1 MNKEQYTYI
10 IRYGVAAAAV
20 AALCAPVVWRTEAMP
35 SVSDVWGYRAV
46 AALAVLALT
55 AVCLGQRLPRLHWA
69 DGVALFWWVCVSL
82 NYVFVSPY
90 PAAEV
95 YGKAMALGVAYV
107 ALRLVIPFCGRAF
120 TRLWW
125 VGLCAAGGY
134 ELWTGFMQLAG
145 REASRHHLFDV
156 TGTFFNPG
164 PYAIFVAV
172 VLAVSVAWWYR
183 HGEAFAGRGR
193 WSRMGACSVAAVAVF
208 CFPVLVATWSRAAW
222 VAVAVAAACL
232 LWKAHRRM
240 VLWGMGVAVCAGV
253 AAYFLK
259 QGSADG
265 RLLMTMV
272 AGRAWAG
279 EWLCGHGLGGYAQA
293 YGAAQEAFF
302 AARPGSPLSVVAG
315 SPEYAFN
322 GVLGVG
328 VEQGVLGVVPALV
341 LGLWSLAVLCRRG
354 EVSAYGWLVL
364 LVSSLFSYP
373 FALWPFLS
381 LAVAWVALA
390 VSLEAG
396 TAEVRWWKRTA
407 VWPVV
412 AAGGWCVWNLSDDTA
427 RRVEAYEEFRRVRG
441 IQDVAFLEDYRK
453 KYEDLKAYPD
463 FLFTFGTALREAG
476 RVEAYEEFRRVRGI
490 QDVAFLEDYRK
501 KYEDLKAYPDF
512 LFTFG
517 TALREAGRYNE
528 SNAMLRQGTR
538 VSCDPV
544 FYTLMGN
551 NYRDL
556 GAVAEAE
563 SAYRKAFGM
572 LPGRMY
578 PLYRLMK
585 LYEAEGQMRKAEEM
599 ARQIIAFRPKVDSP
613 AVREMKNEAKKLTK
627 R

>member
-20 AALCAPVVWRTEAMP
+20 AALCAPVVCRTEAMP

-55 AVCLGQRLPRLHWA
+55 AVCLGRRLPRLHWA

-193 WSRMGACSVAAVAVF
+193 WSRVGAWSVAAVAVF

-302 AARPGSPLSVVAG
+302 AARSGSPLSVVAG

-328 VEQGVLGVVPALV
+328 VEQGVLGAVPALM

-396 TAEVRWWKRTA
+396 AAEVRWWKRTA

-412 AAGGWCVWNLSDDTA
+412 AAGGLCVWHLSACTA
-427 RRVEAYEEFRRVRG
+427 R
-441 IQDVAFLEDYRK
+441 
-453 KYEDLKAYPD
+453 
-463 FLFTFGTALREAG
+463 

-585 LYEAEGQMRKAEEM
+585 LYEAEGQVHKAEEV

>member
-55 AVCLGQRLPRLHWA
+55 AVCLGQRLLRLHWA

-476 RVEAYEEFRRVRGI
+476 R
-490 QDVAFLEDYRK
+490 
-501 KYEDLKAYPDF
+501 
-512 LFTFG
+512 
-517 TALREAGRYNE
+517 YNE

>member
-1 MNKEQYTYI
+1 M
-10 IRYGVAAAAV
+10 
-20 AALCAPVVWRTEAMP
+20 
-35 SVSDVWGYRAV
+35 
-46 AALAVLALT
+46 
-55 AVCLGQRLPRLHWA
+55 
-69 DGVALFWWVCVSL
+69 
-82 NYVFVSPY
+82 
-90 PAAEV
+90 
-95 YGKAMALGVAYV
+95 
-107 ALRLVIPFCGRAF
+107 
-120 TRLWW
+120 
-125 VGLCAAGGY
+125 
-134 ELWTGFMQLAG
+134 
-145 REASRHHLFDV
+145 
-156 TGTFFNPG
+156 
-164 PYAIFVAV
+164 
-172 VLAVSVAWWYR
+172 
-183 HGEAFAGRGR
+183 
-193 WSRMGACSVAAVAVF
+193 
-208 CFPVLVATWSRAAW
+208 
-222 VAVAVAAACL
+222 
-232 LWKAHRRM
+232 
-240 VLWGMGVAVCAGV
+240 
-253 AAYFLK
+253 
-259 QGSADG
+259 
-265 RLLMTMV
+265 
-272 AGRAWAG
+272 
-279 EWLCGHGLGGYAQA
+279 
-293 YGAAQEAFF
+293 
-302 AARPGSPLSVVAG
+302 
-315 SPEYAFN
+315 
-322 GVLGVG
+322 
-328 VEQGVLGVVPALV
+328 
-341 LGLWSLAVLCRRG
+341 LCRRG

-427 RRVEAYEEFRRVRG
+427 R
-441 IQDVAFLEDYRK
+441 
-453 KYEDLKAYPD
+453 
-463 FLFTFGTALREAG
+463 

>member
-20 AALCAPVVWRTEAMP
+20 AALCAPVVWRTEATP

-55 AVCLGQRLPRLHWA
+55 AVCLGRRLSRLHWA

-145 REASRHHLFDV
+145 REVSRHHLFDV

-183 HGEAFAGRGR
+183 RGEDCAGRGR
-193 WSRMGACSVAAVAVF
+193 WSRAGAWSVAAVAVF
-208 CFPVLVATWSRAAW
+208 CFPVLVATWSRTAW

-302 AARPGSPLSVVAG
+302 AAHPGSPLSVVAG

-328 VEQGVLGVVPALV
+328 VEQGVLGAVPALV
-341 LGLWSLAVLCRRG
+341 LGLWSLTVLCRRG

-390 VSLEAG
+390 ASLEAG

-412 AAGGWCVWNLSDDTA
+412 AVGGLCVWHLSACTA

-463 FLFTFGTALREAG
+463 FMFTFGS
-476 RVEAYEEFRRVRGI
+476 
-490 QDVAFLEDYRK
+490 
-501 KYEDLKAYPDF
+501 
-512 LFTFG
+512 
-517 TALREAGRYNE
+517 ALREAGRYNE

-585 LYEAEGQMRKAEEM
+585 LYEAEGQVHEAEEM
-599 ARQIIAFRPKVDSP
+599 ARQIAAFRPKVDSP
-613 AVREMKNEAKKLTK
+613 AMREMKNEAKEFLKK
-627 R
+627 IK

>member
-1 MNKEQYTYI
+1 M
-10 IRYGVAAAAV
+10 

-55 AVCLGQRLPRLHWA
+55 AVCLGRRLPRLHWA
-69 DGVALFWWVCVSL
+69 DGVVLFWWVCVSL

-145 REASRHHLFDV
+145 LEASRHHLFDV

-193 WSRMGACSVAAVAVF
+193 WSRVGAWSVAAVAVF

-322 GVLGVG
+322 GVLGVS
-328 VEQGVLGVVPALV
+328 VEQGVLGAVPALV

-396 TAEVRWWKRTA
+396 AAEVRWWKRMA

-412 AAGGWCVWNLSDDTA
+412 AVGGWCVWNLSDNTA

-441 IQDVAFLEDYRK
+441 V
-453 KYEDLKAYPD
+453 
-463 FLFTFGTALREAG
+463 
-476 RVEAYEEFRRVRGI
+476 

>member
-1 MNKEQYTYI
+1 
-10 IRYGVAAAAV
+10 
-20 AALCAPVVWRTEAMP
+20 LCAPVVWRTEAMP

-55 AVCLGQRLPRLHWA
+55 AVCLGRRLPRLHWA

-193 WSRMGACSVAAVAVF
+193 WSRVGAWSVAAVAVF
-208 CFPVLVATWSRAAW
+208 CFPVLVATWSRTAW

-328 VEQGVLGVVPALV
+328 VEQGVLGAVPALV

-427 RRVEAYEEFRRVRG
+427 R
-441 IQDVAFLEDYRK
+441 
-453 KYEDLKAYPD
+453 
-463 FLFTFGTALREAG
+463 

-613 AVREMKNEAKKLTK
+613 AVREMKSEAKKLTK

>member
-1 MNKEQYTYI
+1 
-10 IRYGVAAAAV
+10 
-20 AALCAPVVWRTEAMP
+20 MP

-55 AVCLGQRLPRLHWA
+55 AVCLGKRLPRLHWA

-90 PAAEV
+90 PAAEA

-107 ALRLVIPFCGRAF
+107 TLRLVIPFCGRAF

-145 REASRHHLFDV
+145 LEASRHHLFDV

-193 WSRMGACSVAAVAVF
+193 WSRVGAWSVAAVAVF

-222 VAVAVAAACL
+222 VAVAVAATCL

-240 VLWGMGVAVCAGV
+240 VFWGMGVAVCAGV

-272 AGRAWAG
+272 AGRAWVG

-328 VEQGVLGVVPALV
+328 VEQGVLGAVSALV

-390 VSLEAG
+390 ASLEAG

-412 AAGGWCVWNLSDDTA
+412 AVGGWCVWNLSDNTV

-441 IQDVAFLEDYRK
+441 V
-453 KYEDLKAYPD
+453 
-463 FLFTFGTALREAG
+463 
-476 RVEAYEEFRRVRGI
+476 

>member
-412 AAGGWCVWNLSDDTA
+412 AAGGWCVWNLSDDT
-427 RRVEAYEEFRRVRG
+427 VR
-441 IQDVAFLEDYRK
+441 
-453 KYEDLKAYPD
+453 
-463 FLFTFGTALREAG
+463 

>member
-55 AVCLGQRLPRLHWA
+55 AVCLGRRLPRLHWA

-193 WSRMGACSVAAVAVF
+193 WSRVGAWSVAAVAVF
-208 CFPVLVATWSRAAW
+208 CFPVLVATWSRTAW

-328 VEQGVLGVVPALV
+328 VEQGVLGAVPALV

-412 AAGGWCVWNLSDDTA
+412 AAGGWCVRNLSDDTA
-427 RRVEAYEEFRRVRG
+427 R
-441 IQDVAFLEDYRK
+441 
-453 KYEDLKAYPD
+453 
-463 FLFTFGTALREAG
+463 

-613 AVREMKNEAKKLTK
+613 AVREMKSEAKKLTK

>member
-1 MNKEQYTYI
+1 MMNKEQYTYI
-10 IRYGVAAAAV
+10 IRYGVAAIAV
-20 AALCAPVVWRTEAMP
+20 AALCAPVVWRTEAML

-55 AVCLGQRLPRLHWA
+55 TVCLGRRLPRLHWA

-107 ALRLVIPFCGRAF
+107 CLRLVIPYCGRAF

-134 ELWTGFMQLAG
+134 ELWTGFMQLMG

-172 VLAVSVAWWYR
+172 VWAVSVAWWYR
-183 HGEAFAGRGR
+183 HGEVFAGRGR
-193 WSRMGACSVAAVAVF
+193 WSRVGAWSVAAVAVF

-232 LWKAHRRM
+232 LWKKHRRW
-240 VLWGMGVAVCAGV
+240 VLGGMGVAACVGV

-279 EWLCGHGLGGYAQA
+279 EWFCGHGLGGYAQA

-302 AARPGSPLSVVAG
+302 TVRPGSPLSVVAG

-328 VEQGVLGVVPALV
+328 VEQGVLGAVPALV
-341 LGLWSLAVLCRRG
+341 LGLCSLAVLCKRG

-396 TAEVRWWKRTA
+396 TVEVRWWKRMA

-412 AAGGWCVWNLSDDTA
+412 AAGGWCVWNLSADTA
-427 RRVEAYEEFRRVRG
+427 RRVEAYGEFRRVRG

-476 RVEAYEEFRRVRGI
+476 C
-490 QDVAFLEDYRK
+490 
-501 KYEDLKAYPDF
+501 
-512 LFTFG
+512 
-517 TALREAGRYNE
+517 YNE
-528 SNAMLRQGTR
+528 SNAVLRQGTR

-556 GAVAEAE
+556 GAMAEAE
-563 SAYRKAFGM
+563 SAYRKAFVM

-585 LYEAEGQMRKAEEM
+585 LYEADGQMQKAEEV
-599 ARQIIAFRPKVDSP
+599 ARKIIAFRPKVDSP

>member
-183 HGEAFAGRGR
+183 HGEVFAGRSR
-193 WSRMGACSVAAVAVF
+193 WSRVGAWSVAAVAVF

-222 VAVAVAAACL
+222 VAVAVAASCL

-265 RLLMTMV
+265 RLLMTIV
-272 AGRAWAG
+272 ARRAWAG

-396 TAEVRWWKRTA
+396 TVEVRWWKRMA

-412 AAGGWCVWNLSDDTA
+412 AVGGWCVWNLSDDTA
-427 RRVEAYEEFRRVRG
+427 R
-441 IQDVAFLEDYRK
+441 
-453 KYEDLKAYPD
+453 
-463 FLFTFGTALREAG
+463 

-613 AVREMKNEAKKLTK
+613 AVREMKSEAKKLTK

>member
-1 MNKEQYTYI
+1 M
-10 IRYGVAAAAV
+10 

-46 AALAVLALT
+46 AALAVLVLT
-55 AVCLGQRLPRLHWA
+55 AVCLGRRLPRLHWA

-107 ALRLVIPFCGRAF
+107 ALRLVIPYCGRAF

-134 ELWTGFMQLAG
+134 ELWTGFMQLMG

-172 VLAVSVAWWYR
+172 VWAVSVAWWYR

-193 WSRMGACSVAAVAVF
+193 WSRVGAWSVAAVAVF

-232 LWKAHRRM
+232 LWRNHRRM
-240 VLWGMGVAVCAGV
+240 VIWGIGVAACAGV
-253 AAYFLK
+253 AVYFLK

-302 AARPGSPLSVVAG
+302 AAHPGSPLSVVAG

-396 TAEVRWWKRTA
+396 TAEVRWWKRTV

-412 AAGGWCVWNLSDDTA
+412 AVGGWCVWNLSVDTA
-427 RRVEAYEEFRRVRG
+427 RRVEAYGEFRRVRG

-476 RVEAYEEFRRVRGI
+476 C
-490 QDVAFLEDYRK
+490 
-501 KYEDLKAYPDF
+501 
-512 LFTFG
+512 
-517 TALREAGRYNE
+517 YNE
-528 SNAMLRQGTR
+528 SNAVLRQGTK

-556 GAVAEAE
+556 EAMAEAE

-585 LYEAEGQMRKAEEM
+585 LYEADGQMQKAGEV
-599 ARQIIAFRPKVDSP
+599 ARQIVAFRPKVDSP
-613 AVREMKNEAKKLTK
+613 AVREMKKEAKKLTK

>member
-35 SVSDVWGYRAV
+35 SVSDVWGYR
-46 AALAVLALT
+46 
-55 AVCLGQRLPRLHWA
+55 
-69 DGVALFWWVCVSL
+69 
-82 NYVFVSPY
+82 
-90 PAAEV
+90 AAEV

-183 HGEAFAGRGR
+183 HGEVFAGRSR
-193 WSRMGACSVAAVAVF
+193 WSRVGAWSVAAVAVF

-222 VAVAVAAACL
+222 VAVAVAASCL

-265 RLLMTMV
+265 RLLMTIV
-272 AGRAWAG
+272 ARRAWAG

-322 GVLGVG
+322 GVGRRRGTGRVGGRSGLGVG
-328 VEQGVLGVVPALV
+328 LVELGGVVQ
-341 LGLWSLAVLCRRG
+341 
-354 EVSAYGWLVL
+354 
-364 LVSSLFSYP
+364 
-373 FALWPFLS
+373 
-381 LAVAWVALA
+381 AW
-390 VSLEAG
+390 
-396 TAEVRWWKRTA
+396 
-407 VWPVV
+407 
-412 AAGGWCVWNLSDDTA
+412 
-427 RRVEAYEEFRRVRG
+427 
-441 IQDVAFLEDYRK
+441 
-453 KYEDLKAYPD
+453 
-463 FLFTFGTALREAG
+463 
-476 RVEAYEEFRRVRGI
+476 
-490 QDVAFLEDYRK
+490 
-501 KYEDLKAYPDF
+501 
-512 LFTFG
+512 
-517 TALREAGRYNE
+517 
-528 SNAMLRQGTR
+528 
-538 VSCDPV
+538 
-544 FYTLMGN
+544 
-551 NYRDL
+551 
-556 GAVAEAE
+556 
-563 SAYRKAFGM
+563 
-572 LPGRMY
+572 
-578 PLYRLMK
+578 
-585 LYEAEGQMRKAEEM
+585 
-599 ARQIIAFRPKVDSP
+599 
-613 AVREMKNEAKKLTK
+613 
-627 R
+627 

>member
-1 MNKEQYTYI
+1 MNKEQYIYI

-20 AALCAPVVWRTEAMP
+20 AVLCAPVVWRTEAMP
-35 SVSDVWGYRAV
+35 SVSDVWGYRVV

-55 AVCLGQRLPRLHWA
+55 AVCLGRRLPRLHWA
-69 DGVALFWWVCVSL
+69 DGVVLFWWVCVSL

-90 PAAEV
+90 PAAEA

-193 WSRMGACSVAAVAVF
+193 WSRMGACSVAAVVVF

-328 VEQGVLGVVPALV
+328 VEQGVLGAVPALV

-396 TAEVRWWKRTA
+396 AAEVRWWKRMA

-412 AAGGWCVWNLSDDTA
+412 AVGGWCVWNLSDNTA

-441 IQDVAFLEDYRK
+441 V
-453 KYEDLKAYPD
+453 
-463 FLFTFGTALREAG
+463 
-476 RVEAYEEFRRVRGI
+476 

>member
-55 AVCLGQRLPRLHWA
+55 AVCLGRRLPRLHWA

-193 WSRMGACSVAAVAVF
+193 WIRVGAWSVAAVAVF

-222 VAVAVAAACL
+222 VAVAVAATCL

-240 VLWGMGVAVCAGV
+240 VFWGMGVAVCAGV

-272 AGRAWAG
+272 AGRAWVG

-364 LVSSLFSYP
+364 LVSALFSYP

-396 TAEVRWWKRTA
+396 AAEVRWWKRMA

-412 AAGGWCVWNLSDDTA
+412 AVGGWCVWNLSDNTA
-427 RRVEAYEEFRRVRG
+427 RCVEAYEEFRCVRG
-441 IQDVAFLEDYRK
+441 V
-453 KYEDLKAYPD
+453 
-463 FLFTFGTALREAG
+463 
-476 RVEAYEEFRRVRGI
+476 

>member
-1 MNKEQYTYI
+1 M
-10 IRYGVAAAAV
+10 
-20 AALCAPVVWRTEAMP
+20 CAPVVWRTEAMP

-55 AVCLGQRLPRLHWA
+55 AVCLGRRLPRLHWA

-193 WSRMGACSVAAVAVF
+193 WIRVGAWSVAAVAVF
-208 CFPVLVATWSRAAW
+208 CFPVLVATWSRTAW

-302 AARPGSPLSVVAG
+302 AVRSGSPLSVVAG

-328 VEQGVLGVVPALV
+328 VEQGVLGAVPALV
-341 LGLWSLAVLCRRG
+341 LGLWSLVVLCRRG
-354 EVSAYGWLVL
+354 EVSADGWLVL
-364 LVSSLFSYP
+364 LVSALFSYP

-396 TAEVRWWKRTA
+396 AAEVRWWKRMA

-412 AAGGWCVWNLSDDTA
+412 AVGGWCVWNLSDNTA
-427 RRVEAYEEFRRVRG
+427 RCVEAYEEFRRVRG
-441 IQDVAFLEDYRK
+441 V
-453 KYEDLKAYPD
+453 
-463 FLFTFGTALREAG
+463 
-476 RVEAYEEFRRVRGI
+476 

>member
-46 AALAVLALT
+46 AALVVLALT

-69 DGVALFWWVCVSL
+69 DGVVLFWWVCVSL

-90 PAAEV
+90 PAAEA

-193 WSRMGACSVAAVAVF
+193 WSRVGAWSVAAVAVF

-272 AGRAWAG
+272 AGRAWVG

-328 VEQGVLGVVPALV
+328 MEQGVLGAVPALV

-412 AAGGWCVWNLSDDTA
+412 AVGGWCVWNLSDDTA
-427 RRVEAYEEFRRVRG
+427 WRVEAYEEFRRVC
-441 IQDVAFLEDYRK
+441 
-453 KYEDLKAYPD
+453 
-463 FLFTFGTALREAG
+463 
-476 RVEAYEEFRRVRGI
+476 GI

>member
-20 AALCAPVVWRTEAMP
+20 AVLCAPVVWRTEAMP

-55 AVCLGQRLPRLHWA
+55 AVCLGRRLPRLHWA

-90 PAAEV
+90 PAAEA

-183 HGEAFAGRGR
+183 HGEVFAGRGR
-193 WSRMGACSVAAVAVF
+193 WSRVGAWSVAAVAVF

-240 VLWGMGVAVCAGV
+240 VFWGMGVAVCAGV

-272 AGRAWAG
+272 AGRAWVG

-328 VEQGVLGVVPALV
+328 MEQGVLGAVPALV

-412 AAGGWCVWNLSDDTA
+412 AVGGWCVWNLSDDTA
-427 RRVEAYEEFRRVRG
+427 RRVEAYEEFRRVC
-441 IQDVAFLEDYRK
+441 
-453 KYEDLKAYPD
+453 
-463 FLFTFGTALREAG
+463 
-476 RVEAYEEFRRVRGI
+476 GI

>member
-10 IRYGVAAAAV
+10 IRYGVAAIAV
-20 AALCAPVVWRTEAMP
+20 AALCAPVVWRTEAML

-55 AVCLGQRLPRLHWA
+55 TVCLGRRSPRLHWA
-69 DGVALFWWVCVSL
+69 DSVALFWWVCVSL
-82 NYVFVSPY
+82 NYVFVSSC

-107 ALRLVIPFCGRAF
+107 ALRLVIPYCGRAF

-193 WSRMGACSVAAVAVF
+193 WSRVGAWSVAAVAVF

-222 VAVAVAAACL
+222 VAVAVAATCL
-232 LWKAHRRM
+232 LWKAYRRM
-240 VLWGMGVAVCAGV
+240 VFWGMGVAVCAGV

-272 AGRAWAG
+272 AGQAWAG

-293 YGAAQEAFF
+293 YGAVQEAFF
-302 AARPGSPLSVVAG
+302 AAHPGSPLSVVAG

-328 VEQGVLGVVPALV
+328 VEQGVLGGVPALV
-341 LGLWSLAVLCRRG
+341 LGLWSLAVLCKRG

-364 LVSSLFSYP
+364 LVASLFSYP

-381 LAVAWVALA
+381 LAVAWVSLA

-412 AAGGWCVWNLSDDTA
+412 AVGGWCVWNLSFDTA
-427 RRVEAYEEFRRVRG
+427 RRVEAYG
-441 IQDVAFLEDYRK
+441 
-453 KYEDLKAYPD
+453 
-463 FLFTFGTALREAG
+463 
-476 RVEAYEEFRRVRGI
+476 EFRRVRGI

-528 SNAMLRQGTR
+528 SNAMLRQGTK

-563 SAYRKAFGM
+563 SAYRKAFVM

-585 LYEAEGQMRKAEEM
+585 LYEADGQMQKAEEV
-599 ARQIIAFRPKVDSP
+599 ARKIIAFRPKVDSP

>member
-20 AALCAPVVWRTEAMP
+20 AVLCAPVVWRTEAMP
-35 SVSDVWGYRAV
+35 SVSGVWGYRAV

-55 AVCLGQRLPRLHWA
+55 AVCLGRRLPRLHWA
-69 DGVALFWWVCVSL
+69 DGVVLFWWVCVSL

-90 PAAEV
+90 PAAEA

-183 HGEAFAGRGR
+183 HGEVFAGRGR
-193 WSRMGACSVAAVAVF
+193 WSRVGAWSVAAVAVF

-222 VAVAVAAACL
+222 VAVAVAATCL

-240 VLWGMGVAVCAGV
+240 VFWGMGVAVCAGV

-272 AGRAWAG
+272 AGRAWVG

-396 TAEVRWWKRTA
+396 TVEVRWWKRMA

-412 AAGGWCVWNLSDDTA
+412 AVGGWCVWNLSDDTA
-427 RRVEAYEEFRRVRG
+427 R
-441 IQDVAFLEDYRK
+441 
-453 KYEDLKAYPD
+453 
-463 FLFTFGTALREAG
+463 

>member
-1 MNKEQYTYI
+1 MNKEQYTYT

-20 AALCAPVVWRTEAMP
+20 GALCAPVVWRTEAMP

-46 AALAVLALT
+46 AALTVLALT

-90 PAAEV
+90 PAAEA
-95 YGKAMALGVAYV
+95 YGKAMALGVVYV

-193 WSRMGACSVAAVAVF
+193 WSRVGAWSVAAVAVS

-328 VEQGVLGVVPALV
+328 VEQGVLGAVPALV

-412 AAGGWCVWNLSDDTA
+412 AVGGWCVWNLSDDTA
-427 RRVEAYEEFRRVRG
+427 RRVEAYEEFRRVC
-441 IQDVAFLEDYRK
+441 
-453 KYEDLKAYPD
+453 
-463 FLFTFGTALREAG
+463 
-476 RVEAYEEFRRVRGI
+476 GI

>member
-1 MNKEQYTYI
+1 MMNKEQYTYI
-10 IRYGVAAAAV
+10 IRYGVAAIAV
-20 AALCAPVVWRTEAMP
+20 AALCAPVVWRTEAML

-55 AVCLGQRLPRLHWA
+55 TVCLGRRSPRLHWA

-82 NYVFVSPY
+82 NYVFVSSC

-107 ALRLVIPFCGRAF
+107 ALRLVIPYCGRAF

-134 ELWTGFMQLAG
+134 ELWTGFMQLMG

-172 VLAVSVAWWYR
+172 VWAVSVAWWYR

-193 WSRMGACSVAAVAVF
+193 WSRVGAWSVAAVAVF

-222 VAVAVAAACL
+222 VAVAVAATCL
-232 LWKAHRRM
+232 LWKAYRRM
-240 VLWGMGVAVCAGV
+240 VFWGMGVAVCAGV

-272 AGRAWAG
+272 AGRAWVG

-328 VEQGVLGVVPALV
+328 MEQGVLGAVPALV

-373 FALWPFLS
+373 FSLWPFLS

-412 AAGGWCVWNLSDDTA
+412 AVGGWCVWNLSDDTA
-427 RRVEAYEEFRRVRG
+427 RRVEAYEEFRRVC
-441 IQDVAFLEDYRK
+441 
-453 KYEDLKAYPD
+453 
-463 FLFTFGTALREAG
+463 
-476 RVEAYEEFRRVRGI
+476 GI

>member
-1 MNKEQYTYI
+1 MMNKEQYTYI
-10 IRYGVAAAAV
+10 IRYGVAAIAV
-20 AALCAPVVWRTEAMP
+20 AALCAPVVWRTEAML

-55 AVCLGQRLPRLHWA
+55 AVCLGRRLPRLHWA

-107 ALRLVIPFCGRAF
+107 ALRLVIPYCGRAF

-125 VGLCAAGGY
+125 VGLCVVGGY
-134 ELWTGFMQLAG
+134 ELWTGFMQLMG

-172 VLAVSVAWWYR
+172 VWAVSVAWWYR
-183 HGEAFAGRGR
+183 HGEVFAGRGR
-193 WSRMGACSVAAVAVF
+193 WSRVGAWSVAAVAVF

-232 LWKAHRRM
+232 LWKKHRRW
-240 VLWGMGVAVCAGV
+240 VLGGMGVAACVGV

-279 EWLCGHGLGGYAQA
+279 EWFCGHGLGGYAQA
-293 YGAAQEAFF
+293 YGAVQEAFF
-302 AARPGSPLSVVAG
+302 TVRPGSPLSVVAG

-328 VEQGVLGVVPALV
+328 VEQGVLGAVPALV
-341 LGLWSLAVLCRRG
+341 LGLWSLAVLCKRG

-396 TAEVRWWKRTA
+396 TVEVWWWKRTA

-412 AAGGWCVWNLSDDTA
+412 AAGGWCVWNLSADTA
-427 RRVEAYEEFRRVRG
+427 RRVEAYGEFRRVRG

-476 RVEAYEEFRRVRGI
+476 C
-490 QDVAFLEDYRK
+490 
-501 KYEDLKAYPDF
+501 
-512 LFTFG
+512 
-517 TALREAGRYNE
+517 YNE
-528 SNAMLRQGTR
+528 SNAVLRQGTR

-556 GAVAEAE
+556 GAMAEAE
-563 SAYRKAFGM
+563 SAYRKAFVM

-585 LYEAEGQMRKAEEM
+585 LYEADGQMQKAEEV
-599 ARQIIAFRPKVDSP
+599 ARKIIAFRPKVDSP

>member
-55 AVCLGQRLPRLHWA
+55 AVCLGRRLPRLHWA

-193 WSRMGACSVAAVAVF
+193 WIRVGAWSVAAVAVF
-208 CFPVLVATWSRAAW
+208 CFPVLVATWSRTAW
-222 VAVAVAAACL
+222 VAVAVAAVCL

-302 AARPGSPLSVVAG
+302 AVRSGSPLSVVAG

-328 VEQGVLGVVPALV
+328 VEQGVLGAVPALV
-341 LGLWSLAVLCRRG
+341 LGLWSLVVLCRRG

-396 TAEVRWWKRTA
+396 AAEVRWWKRMA

-412 AAGGWCVWNLSDDTA
+412 AVGGWCVWNLSDNTA
-427 RRVEAYEEFRRVRG
+427 RCVEAYEEFRRVRG
-441 IQDVAFLEDYRK
+441 V
-453 KYEDLKAYPD
+453 
-463 FLFTFGTALREAG
+463 
-476 RVEAYEEFRRVRGI
+476 

>member
-1 MNKEQYTYI
+1 MNKEQYKYI
-10 IRYGVAAAAV
+10 IRYSVAAAAV

-55 AVCLGQRLPRLHWA
+55 AVCLGRRLPRLHWA
-69 DGVALFWWVCVSL
+69 DGVVLFWWVCVSL

-90 PAAEV
+90 PAEEA
-95 YGKAMALGVAYV
+95 YGKVMALGVAYV

-193 WSRMGACSVAAVAVF
+193 WSRVGAWSVAAVAVF

-222 VAVAVAAACL
+222 VAVAVAATCL

-240 VLWGMGVAVCAGV
+240 VFWGMGVAVCAGV

-272 AGRAWAG
+272 AGRAWVG

-328 VEQGVLGVVPALV
+328 MEQGVLGAVPALV

-412 AAGGWCVWNLSDDTA
+412 AVGGWCVWNLSDDTA
-427 RRVEAYEEFRRVRG
+427 RRVEAYEEFRRVC
-441 IQDVAFLEDYRK
+441 
-453 KYEDLKAYPD
+453 
-463 FLFTFGTALREAG
+463 
-476 RVEAYEEFRRVRGI
+476 GI

-585 LYEAEGQMRKAEEM
+585 LYEAEGQMHKAEEM

>member
-10 IRYGVAAAAV
+10 IRYGVAAIAV

-55 AVCLGQRLPRLHWA
+55 TVCLGRRLPRLHWA

-107 ALRLVIPFCGRAF
+107 ALRLVIPYCGRAF

-125 VGLCAAGGY
+125 VGLCVVGGY
-134 ELWTGFMQLAG
+134 ELWTGFMQLMG

-172 VLAVSVAWWYR
+172 VWAVSVAWWYR

-193 WSRMGACSVAAVAVF
+193 WSRVGAWSVAAVAVF

-232 LWKAHRRM
+232 LWRNHRRM
-240 VLWGMGVAVCAGV
+240 VIWGIGVAACAGV
-253 AAYFLK
+253 AVYFLK

-302 AARPGSPLSVVAG
+302 AAHPGSPLSVVAG

-412 AAGGWCVWNLSDDTA
+412 AVGGWCVWNLSADTA
-427 RRVEAYEEFRRVRG
+427 RRVEAYGEFRRVRG

-476 RVEAYEEFRRVRGI
+476 C
-490 QDVAFLEDYRK
+490 
-501 KYEDLKAYPDF
+501 
-512 LFTFG
+512 
-517 TALREAGRYNE
+517 YNE
-528 SNAMLRQGTR
+528 SNAVLRQGTK

-556 GAVAEAE
+556 EAMAEAE

-585 LYEAEGQMRKAEEM
+585 LYEADGQMQKAGEV
-599 ARQIIAFRPKVDSP
+599 ARQIVAFRPKVDSP
-613 AVREMKNEAKKLTK
+613 AVREMKKEAKKLTK

>member
-55 AVCLGQRLPRLHWA
+55 AVCLGRRLPRLHWA

-193 WSRMGACSVAAVAVF
+193 WSRVGAWSVAAVAVF
-208 CFPVLVATWSRAAW
+208 CFPVLVATWSRTAW

-253 AAYFLK
+253 AVYFLK

-328 VEQGVLGVVPALV
+328 VEQGVLGAVPALV

-390 VSLEAG
+390 ASLEAG
-396 TAEVRWWKRTA
+396 AAEVRWWKRMA

-412 AAGGWCVWNLSDDTA
+412 AVGGWCVWHLLACTA

-476 RVEAYEEFRRVRGI
+476 H
-490 QDVAFLEDYRK
+490 
-501 KYEDLKAYPDF
+501 
-512 LFTFG
+512 
-517 TALREAGRYNE
+517 YNE

-585 LYEAEGQMRKAEEM
+585 LYEAEGQIRKAEEM

>member
-20 AALCAPVVWRTEAMP
+20 AALCAPVVWRTEATP

-55 AVCLGQRLPRLHWA
+55 AVCLGRRLPRLHWA

-145 REASRHHLFDV
+145 REVSRHHLFDV

-183 HGEAFAGRGR
+183 RGEDCAGRGR
-193 WSRMGACSVAAVAVF
+193 WSRAGAWSVAAVAVF

-272 AGRAWAG
+272 AGRAWVG

-328 VEQGVLGVVPALV
+328 VEQGVLGAVPALV

-364 LVSSLFSYP
+364 LVCSLFSYP
-373 FALWPFLS
+373 FALWALLS

-390 VSLEAG
+390 ASLEAG

-412 AAGGWCVWNLSDDTA
+412 AVGGWCVWNLSDNTA

-441 IQDVAFLEDYRK
+441 V
-453 KYEDLKAYPD
+453 
-463 FLFTFGTALREAG
+463 
-476 RVEAYEEFRRVRGI
+476 

>member
-35 SVSDVWGYRAV
+35 SVSDVWGYRVV

-55 AVCLGQRLPRLHWA
+55 AVCLGRRLPRLHWA

-193 WSRMGACSVAAVAVF
+193 WIRVGAWSVAAVAVF
-208 CFPVLVATWSRAAW
+208 CFPVLVATWSRTAW

-302 AARPGSPLSVVAG
+302 AVRSGSPLSVVAG

-328 VEQGVLGVVPALV
+328 VEQGVLGAVPALV

-390 VSLEAG
+390 ASLEAG

-412 AAGGWCVWNLSDDTA
+412 AVGGWCVWNLSDNTV

-441 IQDVAFLEDYRK
+441 V
-453 KYEDLKAYPD
+453 
-463 FLFTFGTALREAG
+463 
-476 RVEAYEEFRRVRGI
+476 

-585 LYEAEGQMRKAEEM
+585 FYEAEGQMRKAEEM

>member
-35 SVSDVWGYRAV
+35 SVSDVWVYRAV

-476 RVEAYEEFRRVRGI
+476 R
-490 QDVAFLEDYRK
+490 
-501 KYEDLKAYPDF
+501 
-512 LFTFG
+512 
-517 TALREAGRYNE
+517 YNE

>member
-55 AVCLGQRLPRLHWA
+55 AVCLGRRLPRLHWA

-90 PAAEV
+90 PVAEV
-95 YGKAMALGVAYV
+95 YGKAMVLGVAYV
-107 ALRLVIPFCGRAF
+107 TLRLVIPFCGRAF

-193 WSRMGACSVAAVAVF
+193 WSRVGAWSVAAVAVF

-328 VEQGVLGVVPALV
+328 MEQGVLGAVPALV

-412 AAGGWCVWNLSDDTA
+412 AVGGWCVWNLSDDTA
-427 RRVEAYEEFRRVRG
+427 RRVEAYEEFRRVC
-441 IQDVAFLEDYRK
+441 
-453 KYEDLKAYPD
+453 
-463 FLFTFGTALREAG
+463 
-476 RVEAYEEFRRVRGI
+476 GI

>member
-20 AALCAPVVWRTEAMP
+20 AALCAPVVWRTEATP

-55 AVCLGQRLPRLHWA
+55 AVCLGRRLPRLHWA

-145 REASRHHLFDV
+145 REVSRHHLFDV

-183 HGEAFAGRGR
+183 RGEDCAGRGR
-193 WSRMGACSVAAVAVF
+193 WSRAGAWSVAAVAVF

-272 AGRAWAG
+272 AGRAWVG

-328 VEQGVLGVVPALV
+328 VEQGVLGAVPALV
-341 LGLWSLAVLCRRG
+341 LGVWSLAVLCRRG

-390 VSLEAG
+390 ASLEAG

-412 AAGGWCVWNLSDDTA
+412 AVGGWCVWNLSDNTA

-441 IQDVAFLEDYRK
+441 V
-453 KYEDLKAYPD
+453 
-463 FLFTFGTALREAG
+463 
-476 RVEAYEEFRRVRGI
+476 

>member
-10 IRYGVAAAAV
+10 IRYGVAAIAV

-55 AVCLGQRLPRLHWA
+55 VVCLGRRLPRLHWA

-82 NYVFVSPY
+82 NYVFVSSC
-90 PAAEV
+90 PAAEA

-107 ALRLVIPFCGRAF
+107 CLRLVIPYCGRAF

-125 VGLCAAGGY
+125 AGLCAAGGY
-134 ELWTGFMQLAG
+134 ELWTGFMQLVG

-172 VLAVSVAWWYR
+172 VWAVSVAWWYR

-193 WSRMGACSVAAVAVF
+193 WSRVGAWSVAAVAVF

-232 LWKAHRRM
+232 LWKKHQRW
-240 VLWGMGVAVCAGV
+240 VLGGMGMAVCAGV

-302 AARPGSPLSVVAG
+302 AAHPGSPLSVVAG

-341 LGLWSLAVLCRRG
+341 LGLWSLAVLCKRG
-354 EVSAYGWLVL
+354 EVSAYGWLAL

-412 AAGGWCVWNLSDDTA
+412 AVGGWCVWNLSVDAA
-427 RRVEAYEEFRRVRG
+427 RRVEAYGEFRRVC
-441 IQDVAFLEDYRK
+441 
-453 KYEDLKAYPD
+453 
-463 FLFTFGTALREAG
+463 
-476 RVEAYEEFRRVRGI
+476 GI

-528 SNAMLRQGTR
+528 SNAMLRQGTK

-585 LYEAEGQMRKAEEM
+585 LYEADGQMQKAGEV

>member
-1 MNKEQYTYI
+1 M
-10 IRYGVAAAAV
+10 
-20 AALCAPVVWRTEAMP
+20 CAPVVWRTEAMP
-35 SVSDVWGYRAV
+35 SVSDVWGYRVV

-55 AVCLGQRLPRLHWA
+55 AVCLGRRLPRLHWA
-69 DGVALFWWVCVSL
+69 DGVVLFWWVCVSL

-90 PAAEV
+90 PAAEA

-193 WSRMGACSVAAVAVF
+193 WSRVGAWSVAAVAVF

-328 VEQGVLGVVPALV
+328 VEQGVLGAVPALV

-396 TAEVRWWKRTA
+396 TVEVRWWKRMA

-412 AAGGWCVWNLSDDTA
+412 AVGGWCVWNLSDDTA
-427 RRVEAYEEFRRVRG
+427 R
-441 IQDVAFLEDYRK
+441 
-453 KYEDLKAYPD
+453 
-463 FLFTFGTALREAG
+463 

-563 SAYRKAFGM
+563 SAYQKAFGM

>member
-55 AVCLGQRLPRLHWA
+55 AVCLGRRLPRLHWA

-193 WSRMGACSVAAVAVF
+193 WIRVGAWSVAAVAVF
-208 CFPVLVATWSRAAW
+208 CFPVLVATWSRTAW

-302 AARPGSPLSVVAG
+302 AVRSGSPLSVVAG

-396 TAEVRWWKRTA
+396 TVEVRWWKRMA

-412 AAGGWCVWNLSDDTA
+412 AVGGWCVWNLSDDTA

-463 FLFTFGTALREAG
+463 FLFTFGTALW
-476 RVEAYEEFRRVRGI
+476 
-490 QDVAFLEDYRK
+490 
-501 KYEDLKAYPDF
+501 
-512 LFTFG
+512 
-517 TALREAGRYNE
+517 EAGRYNE

>member
-55 AVCLGQRLPRLHWA
+55 AVCLGRRLPRLHWA

-183 HGEAFAGRGR
+183 HGEVFAGRSR
-193 WSRMGACSVAAVAVF
+193 WSRVGAWSVAAVAVF

-222 VAVAVAAACL
+222 VAVAVAASCL

-265 RLLMTMV
+265 RLLMTIV
-272 AGRAWAG
+272 ARRAWAG

-302 AARPGSPLSVVAG
+302 AARPSSPLSVVAG

-396 TAEVRWWKRTA
+396 TVEVRWWKRMA

-412 AAGGWCVWNLSDDTA
+412 AVGGWCVWNLSDDTA
-427 RRVEAYEEFRRVRG
+427 R
-441 IQDVAFLEDYRK
+441 
-453 KYEDLKAYPD
+453 
-463 FLFTFGTALREAG
+463 

>member
-183 HGEAFAGRGR
+183 HGEVFAGRSR
-193 WSRMGACSVAAVAVF
+193 WSRVGAWSVAAVAVF

-222 VAVAVAAACL
+222 VAVAVAASCL

-265 RLLMTMV
+265 RLLMTIV
-272 AGRAWAG
+272 ARRAWAG

-396 TAEVRWWKRTA
+396 TVEVRWWKRMA

-412 AAGGWCVWNLSDDTA
+412 AVGGWCVWNLSDDTA
-427 RRVEAYEEFRRVRG
+427 R
-441 IQDVAFLEDYRK
+441 
-453 KYEDLKAYPD
+453 
-463 FLFTFGTALREAG
+463 

>member
-1 MNKEQYTYI
+1 M
-10 IRYGVAAAAV
+10 
-20 AALCAPVVWRTEAMP
+20 CAPVVWRTEATP

-55 AVCLGQRLPRLHWA
+55 AVCLGRRLPRLHWA

-145 REASRHHLFDV
+145 REVSRHHLFDV

-183 HGEAFAGRGR
+183 RGEDCAGRGR
-193 WSRMGACSVAAVAVF
+193 WSRAGAWSVAAVAVF

-272 AGRAWAG
+272 AGRAWVG

-328 VEQGVLGVVPALV
+328 VEQGVLGAVPALV

-390 VSLEAG
+390 ASLEAG

-412 AAGGWCVWNLSDDTA
+412 AVGGWCVWNLSDNTA

-441 IQDVAFLEDYRK
+441 V
-453 KYEDLKAYPD
+453 
-463 FLFTFGTALREAG
+463 
-476 RVEAYEEFRRVRGI
+476 

>member
-1 MNKEQYTYI
+1 M
-10 IRYGVAAAAV
+10 
-20 AALCAPVVWRTEAMP
+20 CAPVVWRTEAMP

-55 AVCLGQRLPRLHWA
+55 AVCLGRRLPRLHWA

-193 WSRMGACSVAAVAVF
+193 WSRVGAWSVAAVAVF
-208 CFPVLVATWSRAAW
+208 CFPVLVATWSRTAW

-328 VEQGVLGVVPALV
+328 VEQGVLGAVPALV

-427 RRVEAYEEFRRVRG
+427 R
-441 IQDVAFLEDYRK
+441 
-453 KYEDLKAYPD
+453 
-463 FLFTFGTALREAG
+463 

-613 AVREMKNEAKKLTK
+613 AVREMKSEAKKLTK